1 MKQWLRY
8 PFFVPF
14 MLATVTAHAADAT
27 ATAPLHMRNG
37 PGICYSVRTIL
48 PANHSATI
56 VGPCKGNWCQISYK
70 GHTGWSSKRYLSFK
84 KGSPH
89 HQNLVS
95 ASHKAAVPQKRAV
108 STHAMTASQG
118 RADPCGTAVPKGAAG
133 IPGTAVPKG
142 AAGIPGTAVP
152 KGAAGIPGTAVPK
165 GAAGIPGTAVPKG
178 AVGIPGTAV
187 PKGAAGTHETSD
199 KQATSNLF
207 IKKLFARK
215 PAEHDL
221 YQRHAPGWW
230 NQHYHRDNP
239 ELYRPTWWQTLWQR
253 WRQHN

>member
-142 AAGIPGTAVP
+142 A
-152 KGAAGIPGTAVPK
+152 
-165 GAAGIPGTAVPKG
+165 
-178 AVGIPGTAV
+178 VGIPGTAV